1 MTHLENNENILSD
14 QSISFLFF
22 FSAKG
27 TKRGNEFPCPAGTYN
42 NKTGL
47 ERVED
52 CVPCTTGH
60 YCPQGTSVPKQCPRG
75 TFNDVLGAKVNTKK
89 YIYFKV
95 VFLSFQSKL
104 NSFGLGGAVNGLT
117 AAFSGAILY

>member
-1 MTHLENNENILSD
+1 MTHLENNESILND
-14 QSISFLFF
+14 QSILFLFL

-89 YIYFKV
+89 YIYIYFKV
-95 VFLSFQSKL
+95 ASMTCQS
-104 NSFGLGGAVNGLT
+104 
-117 AAFSGAILY
+117 